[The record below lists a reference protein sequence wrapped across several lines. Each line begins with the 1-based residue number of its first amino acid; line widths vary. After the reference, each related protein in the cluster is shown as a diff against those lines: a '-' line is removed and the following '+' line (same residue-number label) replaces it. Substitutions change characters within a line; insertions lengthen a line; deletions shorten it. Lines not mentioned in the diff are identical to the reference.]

1 MVQKLTSSQSDS
13 SKFLRRNV
21 LQIQNWL
28 DKLNKKGPI
37 VGQSVMEMIQPNS
50 NSIKSVVSNHL
61 QNTKLNDNQRTS
73 RQKMLNS
80 HQVKLVRVISNQM
93 RNMQ

>member
-13 SKFLRRNV
+13 SKFLKRNV
-21 LQIQNWL
+21 QQIQNWL
-28 DKLNKKGPI
+28 GKLNKKEPI
-37 VGQSVMEMIQPNS
+37 VDQSVMEMIQPNS